1 VKVSRFILIAIFM
14 FTLSMTACNLPSN
27 QQTVN
32 DAVSLTLT
40 AAAETA
46 QAIQLAA
53 SPTFTETVVPPTS
66 TSTPQPPAPTP
77 VLATFTPSGT
87 FFVVDTGA
95 NCRSGSG
102 TVYDKTTSFQPGTY
116 LTLVGHNNDNSW
128 WYVLVGNSNCWISST
143 TGHTTGPLG
152 SLPLITAPPT
162 PTVAGTGAGPILTGP
177 IALVAE
183 VSYPSNCTSNILQV
197 AIHVTD
203 NGNGINSVWLNYRY
217 LGDGG
222 YTGNW
227 HTVVPND
234 NAPGGV
240 NGFNYPIGIE
250 ATSELGTQN
259 GTLQYQFFAK
269 DNSGNTS
276 SYPGGSSLGMP
287 IKYCP

>member
-1 VKVSRFILIAIFM
+1 MKASRFILIAVFM
-14 FTLSMTACNLPSN
+14 LMLVMTACNLPSN
-27 QQTVN
+27 QQSVN
-32 DAVSLTLT
+32 NSVSLTLT

-46 QAIQLAA
+46 QAIQLSA
-53 SPTFTETVVPPTS
+53 SPTFTQTLLPPTS

-77 VLATFTPSGT
+77 VLPTFTPSGT

-95 NCRSGSG
+95 NCRSGPG

-128 WYVLVGNSNCWISST
+128 WYVLVGNTNCWIFAS

-162 PTVAGTGAGPILTGP
+162 PTVAGIGAGPILTGP

-183 VSYPSNCTSNILQV
+183 VSYPSNCTSNTLQV

-234 NAPGGV
+234 NAPGGI

>member
-1 VKVSRFILIAIFM
+1 VKANRIARSIIFM
-14 FTLSMTACNLPSN
+14 LALGMTACNLPSS
-27 QQTVN
+27 QQNVN
-32 DAVSLTLT
+32 DAIASTLT
-40 AAAETA
+40 AMAGTA
-46 QAIQLAA
+46 QVVLPAT
-53 SPTFTETVVPPTS
+53 SPTFTETSVPPS
-66 TSTPQPPAPTP
+66 STPQPPAPTP

-87 FFVVDTGA
+87 FFVVVTGA
-95 NCRSGSG
+95 NCRSGPD
-102 TVYDKTTSFQPGTY
+102 TFYDKTTSFQPGTY
-116 LTLVGHNNDNSW
+116 LTLVGHNADNSW
-128 WYVLVGNSNCWISST
+128 WYVLTGSTNCWISAS
-143 TGHTTGPLG
+143 TGHTTDALA

-162 PTVAGTGAGPILTGP
+162 PTATGTGTGPVLAGP

-183 VSYPSNCTSNILQV
+183 VSYPSNCASNTVQV

-227 HTVVPND
+227 HTVIPND
-234 NAPGGV
+234 NAPGGI
-240 NGFNYPIGIE
+240 NGFNYPIGLE
-250 ATSELGTQN
+250 AKSELGTQN
-259 GTLQYQFFAK
+259 GTLQYQFFAR